1 MVNNNITVS
10 IPTEKQIINHMQVE
24 KFRAKGLLLLSP
36 RVFPDPRGFFCER
49 YKKSVFSEAGLDVDF
64 VQDNF
69 SRSAPGVLRGLH
81 YQWDKP
87 QGKLVTCLSG
97 QIFDVAVDIRHGS
110 PTFGVVTSV
119 VLSGDKPQWFWIP
132 AGFAHGFYVMGNQH
146 ADIFYKCDAEYCP
159 QAEGGV
165 SWADAQLAIQWPGV
179 HSPSQ
184 VFLSPRDE
192 KMPGLAEYKKNPR
205 FQWSE
210 T

>member
-1 MVNNNITVS
+1 MKISQSIEKTVV
-10 IPTEKQIINHMQVE
+10 QHLQVE
-24 KFRAKGLLLLSP
+24 KFAAEGLLLVTS

-49 YKKSVFSEAGLDVDF
+49 YKQSVFNEVGIDVQF

-81 YQWDKP
+81 YQWQEP

-97 QIFDVAVDIRHGS
+97 QIFDVAVDVRFGS
-110 PTFGVVTSV
+110 PTFGHVTSV

-132 AGFAHGFYVMGNQH
+132 PGFAHGFYVMGAQH
-146 ADIFYKCDAEYCP
+146 ADIFYKCNAEYNP
-159 QAEGGV
+159 QAEGGI
-165 SWADAQLAIQWPGV
+165 SWSDRELAIDWPGV
-179 HSPSQ
+179 HDMSQ

-192 KMPGLAEYKKNPR
+192 KMPSFADYKKNPR
-205 FQWSE
+205 FHWRK